1 MHIACATRR
10 LTKYASHDCCAM
22 TFSLAACACP
32 LVCLSVSLAWVTLNC
47 LMHLMQDA
55 GQGHLIEMLP
65 KNIGFGMGLE
75 FREAI
80 NLLNNK
86 NDRKVAAGMVFN
98 VAVGTLS
105 SPVFCLVC
113 AHAGS
118 NLSAHPTM
126 TA

>member
-1 MHIACATRR
+1 
-10 LTKYASHDCCAM
+10 M
-22 TFSLAACACP
+22 TFSLADCP
-32 LVCLSVSLAWVTLNC
+32 CLLVCLFVSLASLNC
-47 LMHLMQDA
+47 LVHLMQDA

-98 VAVGTLS
+98 VAVGMLS
-105 SPVFCLVC
+105 ATVFCLVY

-118 NLSAHPTM
+118 NLWHILP
-126 TA
+126 